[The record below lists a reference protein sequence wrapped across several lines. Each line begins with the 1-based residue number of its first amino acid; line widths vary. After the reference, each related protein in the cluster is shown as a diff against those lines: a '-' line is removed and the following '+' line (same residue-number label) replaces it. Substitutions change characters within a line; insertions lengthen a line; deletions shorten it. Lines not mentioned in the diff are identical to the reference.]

1 MASATAST
9 VAIALSLAVLCL
21 TLLLLL
27 RHFLPLRSTPAFLLL
42 PVFLAVAL
50 PASTVLLVPIDLA
63 STSGPRDD
71 ETVTSKGIWLARR
84 PLLVAWRLVY
94 WLTFVLTWFVLPI
107 LAEYMDSGHRDVK
120 ARLMYSLRSNAR
132 YQLIMLG
139 CAVVGLI
146 YLIIDYGF
154 NPTAIKGLVMALA
167 YVWGLVLAIYLAG
180 HGMVAL
186 PRRLF
191 RNANT
196 SGRLRRVQTRAVKV
210 HDQLDDAVM
219 ECDALEAQV
228 LQLKQR
234 KTGSALLFH
243 DWIDE
248 LADMTAHGEARLWS
262 NPATLDAAAQ
272 VPAVITERY
281 LAHLTRRLERA
292 RHQRARYTQEWDRIV
307 QSATDL
313 QAILDSRA
321 SHKLDF
327 GRGGRSILSPCTRY
341 LVHVHILP
349 AVRLTAGTVLA
360 LASVAVILS
369 ELIKLPAPQYTPV
382 SLTIVHHPSAHDYQV
397 GFGGQLMAAAWIAYM
412 CICALS
418 SVGDVPVWN
427 GRALVKRNTHPE
439 AACWYAAQI
448 AKLTVPL
455 AYNFLTFLPEEV
467 QHQTVFYDFF
477 GRFISL
483 TRLGTWFNYLFPIFI
498 LLPVGAS
505 LFNLYGRIKT
515 ILGFELIGDDGN
527 DGDGSGNG
535 AAFGGWRDGRDL
547 IAQDLAGIASSTSS
561 SSTAASGSRHSA
573 AVRLQ
578 DSPRQSFDRR
588 PGPAPKWSST
598 SPAPAVAA
606 SRPRSGAARQ
616 VPPLDDPEPE
626 QGYFTLLGRRIKNTV
641 EAIETPKW
649 MASPVPNKPPEIK
662 RPKWMGGGASGSAS
676 RS

>member
-9 VAIALSLAVLCL
+9 VAIALSLTLLCL

-63 STSGPRDD
+63 STSGPHED
-71 ETVTSKGIWLARR
+71 EAVTSKGIWLARR

-107 LAEYMDSGHRDVK
+107 LAEYMDAGHRDVK
-120 ARLMYSLRSNAR
+120 ARLIYSLRSNAR

-139 CAVVGLI
+139 CAVVGLV

-154 NPTAIKGLVMALA
+154 NPAAIKGLVMALA

-191 RNANT
+191 RNANP

-210 HDQLDDAVM
+210 HDRLDDAVV

-234 KTGSALLFH
+234 KTGSAALFH

-248 LADMTAHGEARLWS
+248 LADMTAQGEARLWS

-292 RHQRARYTQEWDRIV
+292 RHQRARYAQEWDRIV

-327 GRGGRSILSPCTRY
+327 GRAGGRTMLTPYTRY

-349 AVRLTAGTVLA
+349 AVRLAASTLLS

-382 SLTIVHHPSAHDYQV
+382 SLTIVHHPGAHDYRV
-397 GFGGQLMAAAWIAYM
+397 GFGGQLMAGAWIAYM

-483 TRLGTWFNYLFPIFI
+483 TRLGTWFNYLFPVFI

-505 LFNLYGRIKT
+505 LFNLYGRIKSV
-515 ILGFELIGDDGN
+515 LGFELIGDDG
-527 DGDGSGNG
+527 DGGG

-547 IAQDLAGIASSTSS
+547 IAQDLAGIGSA
-561 SSTAASGSRHSA
+561 STAGSRHSA
-573 AVRLQ
+573 AAIVRLQ
-578 DSPRQSFDRR
+578 DSPRQSFDQR
-588 PGPAPKWSST
+588 PPRSALPWSSPSSST
-598 SPAPAVAA
+598 APA
-606 SRPRSGAARQ
+606 SRPRPGPRQ
-616 VPPLDDPEPE
+616 VPPLDEPEPE
-626 QGYFTLLGRRIKNTV
+626 QGYFALLGRRIKNTV
-641 EAIETPKW
+641 DAIDTPKW
-649 MASPVPNKPPEIK
+649 LASPIPNKPPEIK
-662 RPKWMGGGASGSAS
+662 RPKWMGGGGGGSTS
-676 RS
+676 RT